1 MHHNVRLNA
10 LERMLRPVLGD
21 MGTLPI
27 AQPTDGDGRTLVAAN
42 SRDPER
48 SLGPDG
54 IRIMPDS
61 PSTPPTA
68 PACDSL
74 ECGGNQ
80 GPAPSEIAPDRVGT
94 SEEDAVLTRMADSVK
109 IIRAADGRHYAAV
122 SLAGGI
128 DYFRLESQE
137 FRRTLF
143 RHYHVTTGR
152 IPRPSAVANLLAT
165 LRGRAEVKTDDEPVY
180 LRVARDE
187 FDAAVLID
195 LSNAARRA
203 VSVSA
208 TGWRIVAHPGV
219 PFWRPPGQ
227 RPFPT
232 PQPGGS
238 IELLKKYLNLAERQ
252 WPLLIGWLTTAL
264 RPRGPYPLL
273 VVTGEQGAAKSTLT
287 QVCRRLVDPQATS
300 LRAVPRSERD
310 LMVSA
315 HNNWLLT
322 FDNISSLTP
331 WQSDALCRLSTGGG
345 YAARGLFTDDRE
357 VVLNAQRP
365 IILNGIDDFVTR
377 GDLTDRSIFLSLR
390 PILPAARRS
399 DHDLWTEFE
408 RDYPAIFGA
417 LLDAVA
423 GGIRCSPE
431 VELTEMSRMADLD
444 RWGEAVLRG
453 LGSPPGTFVD
463 AYHSNRVS
471 ACADALEPSPLV
483 TALFGLLAKQ
493 PAVRLYPR
501 TLLLALG
508 PFRPKPAS
516 LSTGWPSSPW
526 ALSVALRRLAPQLRE
541 IGILVESTRRHGQR
555 IITVA
560 RRGAETPSTSE

>member
-1 MHHNVRLNA
+1 MHHNVRSNA
-10 LERMLRPVLGD
+10 LERMLRPVLGAASAV
-21 MGTLPI
+21 PI
-27 AQPTDGDGRTLVAAN
+27 MQPTDGDGRTLAAAN

-48 SLGPDG
+48 SDGQDG
-54 IRIMPDS
+54 IRIMPES

-68 PACDSL
+68 PACDPL

-80 GPAPSEIAPDRVGT
+80 GPAPSEIAADLVGK
-94 SEEDAVLTRMADSVK
+94 SEEHALLTRMADSVK

-122 SLAGGI
+122 SLGGGI
-128 DYFRLESQE
+128 DYYRLESQE
-137 FRRTLF
+137 FRRALF
-143 RHYHVTTGR
+143 RHYHGATGS

-165 LRGRAEVKTDDEPVY
+165 LRGRAEVKIDVEPVF

-187 FDAAVLID
+187 FDTAFLID
-195 LSNAARRA
+195 LSDAARRA
-203 VSVSA
+203 VRVSA
-208 TGWRIVAHPGV
+208 TGWQIVSHPGV
-219 PFWRPPGQ
+219 PFWRPAGQ

-238 IELLKKYLNLAERQ
+238 IELLKKFLNLAERQ
-252 WPLLIGWLTTAL
+252 WPLLIGWLTAAL
-264 RPRGPYPLL
+264 RPNGPYPLL
-273 VVTGEQGAAKSTLT
+273 VVTGEQGSAKSTLT

-345 YAARGLFTDDRE
+345 FAARGLFTDDRE
-357 VVLNAQRP
+357 LVLNAQRP

-390 PILPAARRS
+390 PIVPAARRS
-399 DHDLWTEFE
+399 DHDLWTQFE

-423 GGIRCSPE
+423 GGIRNWPD

-444 RWGEAVLRG
+444 RWGEAVFRG

-463 AYHSNRVS
+463 AYHANRVS
-471 ACADALEPSPLV
+471 ACVDALEPSPLV
-483 TALFGLLAKQ
+483 AALLGLLAKQ
-493 PAVRLYPR
+493 PAVCLRPR

-508 PFRPKPAS
+508 PFRPRHAS

-526 ALSVALRRLAPQLRE
+526 ALSLALRRLAPQLRE

-555 IITVA
+555 IVTVA
-560 RRGAETPSTSE
+560 RRGAETQNRPE